1 MHARSAYR
9 LALGVACLH
18 LTLAVPALAAP
29 AAVWVFTT
37 AQLPPLQRLEL
48 ATQVWVLDAIE
59 APLHALSFPFPG
71 SEEAARRQAVAV
83 INAPRGQ
90 AMLAQL
96 RRHAQAVALAWQS
109 GIEKLPAVLV
119 DQRYVVY
126 GEYDVQAA
134 LARVARFREEAV
146 RADKAR
152 EPSVRLEQ
160 VRKALATEMR
170 ASYAD

>member
-1 MHARSAYR
+1 MAVV
-9 LALGVACLH
+9 ALKDGYTGEVRDRVENFHGNWVTYLH
-18 LTLAVPALAAP
+18 WEDHLSFCAALA
-29 AAVWVFTT
+29 
-37 AQLPPLQRLEL
+37 
-48 ATQVWVLDAIE
+48 
-59 APLHALSFPFPG
+59 FPFPG
-71 SEEAARRQAVAV
+71 SEEAARRQAVTLL
-83 INAPRGQ
+83 NAPQGQ
-90 AMLAQL
+90 ALLAQL

-126 GEYDVQAA
+126 GAYDVQAA

-146 RADKAR
+146 RAQQAR